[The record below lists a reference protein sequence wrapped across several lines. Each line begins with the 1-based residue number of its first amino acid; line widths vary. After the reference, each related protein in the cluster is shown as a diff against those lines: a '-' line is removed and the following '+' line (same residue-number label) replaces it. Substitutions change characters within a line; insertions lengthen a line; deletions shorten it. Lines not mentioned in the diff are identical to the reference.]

1 MPDHSDESRLRAVV
15 KTAVDG
21 MMLIDA
27 QGTVLMFNPAC
38 ERLFG
43 YDAGAVIGQNV
54 KMLMPSPFRD
64 EHDGYLEN
72 YARTGEAKIIGIGRE
87 VVGLRRDGS
96 TFPMDLSV
104 GEAKQDGASIYVGVI
119 HDLTERK
126 RIEQALRESAAQLKA
141 VVDTAVDG
149 VILIDARGR
158 VTMFNPACERLFG
171 YGAAEVLGQNVKMLM
186 PPPFRDEHDR
196 YLGNYLRTGEAKII
210 GIGREVVGLRKDGTT
225 FPMDL
230 SVGEAKQDGASIYV
244 GVIHDV
250 SERKR
255 TAEQLIQAQKME
267 AVGQLS
273 GGIAH
278 DFNNLL
284 TVIVGNAEYLAERLK
299 VRPDLQ
305 KLAEAIV
312 AAGERGA
319 ELTQR
324 LLAFSRRQTLI
335 PAEIDCNHLVASM
348 QQLLRRTLRED
359 IEIETFLDPE
369 LANAVADPAQLESA
383 ILNLALNAQDA
394 MPGGGCLSIST
405 TNAALDES
413 YRDMHP
419 EVTPGRYIMLAVT
432 DDGEGMLPEVLAR
445 VFEPF
450 FTTKEVGKG
459 SGLGLS
465 MVYGFVK
472 QSAGHVTI
480 YSEPGLG
487 TTVRIY
493 LPASVDKPDAPTLS
507 SPRHAEAD
515 ALPMGIETILVV
527 EDDPFV
533 RAYAVRTLDGLG
545 YHVVAAVNGP
555 EALSRLH
562 GDERIDLLFTDV
574 VMPGG
579 MNGWELAEQA
589 RALRPSLKILL
600 TSGYALE
607 TLLARGR
614 LRSDMAFLNKP
625 YRKAELAQR
634 LRETLEASVC

>member
-1 MPDHSDESRLRAVV
+1 
-15 KTAVDG
+15 
-21 MMLIDA
+21 
-27 QGTVLMFNPAC
+27 
-38 ERLFG
+38 
-43 YDAGAVIGQNV
+43 
-54 KMLMPSPFRD
+54 
-64 EHDGYLEN
+64 
-72 YARTGEAKIIGIGRE
+72 
-87 VVGLRRDGS
+87 
-96 TFPMDLSV
+96 
-104 GEAKQDGASIYVGVI
+104 
-119 HDLTERK
+119 
-126 RIEQALRESAAQLKA
+126 
-141 VVDTAVDG
+141 
-149 VILIDARGR
+149 
-158 VTMFNPACERLFG
+158 
-171 YGAAEVLGQNVKMLM
+171 
-186 PPPFRDEHDR
+186 
-196 YLGNYLRTGEAKII
+196 
-210 GIGREVVGLRKDGTT
+210 
-225 FPMDL
+225 
-230 SVGEAKQDGASIYV
+230 
-244 GVIHDV
+244 
-250 SERKR
+250 
-255 TAEQLIQAQKME
+255 
-267 AVGQLS
+267 
-273 GGIAH
+273 
-278 DFNNLL
+278 
-284 TVIVGNAEYLAERLK
+284 

>member
-1 MPDHSDESRLRAVV
+1 
-15 KTAVDG
+15 
-21 MMLIDA
+21 
-27 QGTVLMFNPAC
+27 
-38 ERLFG
+38 
-43 YDAGAVIGQNV
+43 
-54 KMLMPSPFRD
+54 
-64 EHDGYLEN
+64 
-72 YARTGEAKIIGIGRE
+72 
-87 VVGLRRDGS
+87 
-96 TFPMDLSV
+96 
-104 GEAKQDGASIYVGVI
+104 
-119 HDLTERK
+119 
-126 RIEQALRESAAQLKA
+126 
-141 VVDTAVDG
+141 
-149 VILIDARGR
+149 
-158 VTMFNPACERLFG
+158 
-171 YGAAEVLGQNVKMLM
+171 
-186 PPPFRDEHDR
+186 
-196 YLGNYLRTGEAKII
+196 
-210 GIGREVVGLRKDGTT
+210 
-225 FPMDL
+225 
-230 SVGEAKQDGASIYV
+230 
-244 GVIHDV
+244 
-250 SERKR
+250 
-255 TAEQLIQAQKME
+255 
-267 AVGQLS
+267 
-273 GGIAH
+273 
-278 DFNNLL
+278 
-284 TVIVGNAEYLAERLK
+284 
-299 VRPDLQ
+299 
-305 KLAEAIV
+305 
-312 AAGERGA
+312 
-319 ELTQR
+319 
-324 LLAFSRRQTLI
+324 
-335 PAEIDCNHLVASM
+335 
-348 QQLLRRTLRED
+348 
-359 IEIETFLDPE
+359 
-369 LANAVADPAQLESA
+369 
-383 ILNLALNAQDA
+383 
-394 MPGGGCLSIST
+394 
-405 TNAALDES
+405 
-413 YRDMHP
+413 
-419 EVTPGRYIMLAVT
+419 
-432 DDGEGMLPEVLAR
+432 MLPEVLAR